1 MAQLRRSLVWLSLPL
16 LGVACGDDGGQDSS
30 TTAVTTLTT
39 GVSGASTTSTTAS
52 VPTTG
57 DDAGSLTDAA
67 TGTTGTTDMP
77 TTSGTTSAAACDP
90 ACESGFECLDGACC
104 DPMLVCDGVCCGA
117 GQTCSFGA
125 CVMPGA
131 DCVDASDCEAGEYC
145 DYALG
150 DPVEPPPPECMGG
163 GLDKQGKC
171 LPSPPEC
178 RDGMLPD
185 PDNVTCIAACEYVPP
200 PGNFAL
206 ELRYELP
213 DLESVSPPIVIQ
225 LDDDDC
231 DGKVTE
237 NDIPEI
243 IVSHFE
249 PIGGLPNGT
258 PGTISAVSVVDGELV
273 TKWSAPGMVA
283 PAALVAAGDIDGDGV
298 AEVVTCAA
306 PSGGDARNTGVIAFK
321 ADGTVLWQQ
330 NDTTKVHC
338 GYDAPALADPL
349 QTGNPMVLV
358 GFTLLDGATGA
369 IVQEL
374 EPSIPPGVY
383 INGFMDVDD
392 DGQLDIVS
400 GQRAYNIAGGVIWD
414 LSVGPDQIPAGYHGV
429 GDLDL
434 DGLPEIV
441 VVSPSA
447 PFSEPV
453 SGQPHVLSLLRADV
467 NSPDGVEVLRSAI
480 DLNAIVPPLSPF
492 GGGPPI
498 VADFDGDGFPD
509 VGTATSSAYVV
520 LSGKLLMDPNV
531 ADADTFL
538 WTRMTR
544 DKSSAVTGS
553 SVFDF
558 EGDGSAEVLYSDEIN
573 LWVYAGKDGADLLP
587 KFCNT
592 TGTLWEYPVVADV
605 DNDGQADVLVV
616 SNDYY
621 KDNLMIFCDGGATT
635 RGLRIYGS
643 PNDGFVRTRRVWNQ
657 HTYHI
662 SNINEDGTIPA
673 VEATN
678 WQEPGLNNYRQNKQ
692 PGGAFSA
699 PDAIVSLLY
708 PKCSGV
714 FSLVATVRNLGAA
727 VLPPGAQV
735 SFYKGAQPNGE
746 LLGTA
751 ATQLVLFP
759 AQAEQVAIELG
770 DMHPDVQD
778 GTVDVYAVV
787 ETQAVECRTDNN
799 SSAQESGAC
808 IPPG

>member
-1 MAQLRRSLVWLSLPL
+1 MRPL
-16 LGVACGDDGGQDSS
+16 ARLLFFPLIGVACGDDGGQTGGS
-30 TTAVTTLTT
+30 TGVVTSATT
-39 GVSGASTTSTTAS
+39 GAASMTTSTTTS
-52 VPTTG
+52 DVPTTSVS
-57 DDAGSLTDAA
+57 AGTVTDSAMTA
-67 TGTTGTTDMP
+67 TTGTTGDASTTADA
-77 TTSGTTSAAACDP
+77 TTAGACDP
-90 ACESGFECLDGACC
+90 QCESGFECLDGACC
-104 DPMLVCDGVCCGA
+104 DPKLVCDGVCCGA

-131 DCVDASDCEAGEYC
+131 DCVDASDCVAGEYC
-145 DYALG
+145 DFALG

-163 GLDKQGKC
+163 SLGQQGKC
-171 LPSPPEC
+171 LPAPPEC
-178 RDGMLPD
+178 RDGMVPD
-185 PDNVTCIAACEYVPP
+185 PNNITCIPACEYIPP

-213 DLESVSPPIVIQ
+213 SLESVSPPIVIQ

-231 DGKVTE
+231 DGKVTA

-249 PIGGLPNGT
+249 PIGGLPGGM
-258 PGTISAVSVVDGELV
+258 PGTLHALSIVDGQLI
-273 TKWSAPGMVA
+273 TKWTAAGMVS

-298 AEVVTCAA
+298 AEVVSCAK
-306 PSGGDARNTGVIAFK
+306 PEGGDARNTGVIAFK
-321 ADGTVLWQQ
+321 ADGSVLWQQ
-330 NDTTKVHC
+330 LDTTKVHC

-349 QTGNPMVLV
+349 QTGKPLVLV

-369 IVQEL
+369 VVQEL
-374 EPSIPPGVY
+374 EPTAPPGVY
-383 INGFMDVDD
+383 ISGFFDVDD

-400 GQRAYNIAGGVIWD
+400 GQRAYNVAGGVIWD
-414 LSVGPDQIPAGYHGV
+414 LSAGPNQIPAGYHGV

-441 VVSPSA
+441 VVSPNA
-447 PFSEPV
+447 PFSEPL
-453 SGQPHVLSLLRADV
+453 SGMPHVLSLLTADT
-467 NSPDGVEVLRSAI
+467 NAPDGVVVVRKSI
-480 DLNAIVPPLSPF
+480 DLNAIEPPLSPF

-498 VADFDGDGFPD
+498 IADFDADGFPD

-520 LSGKLLMDPNV
+520 LSGQKLMDPNV

-538 WTRMTR
+538 WTRQTR

-558 EGDGSAEVLYSDEIN
+558 EGDGEAEVLYSDEIN

-621 KDNLMIFCDGGATT
+621 KDNLQIFCDGGVTT
-635 RGLRIYGS
+635 RGLRIYSS
-643 PNDGFVRTRRVWNQ
+643 PNNGFVRTRRVWNQ

-662 SNINEDGTIPA
+662 TNINEDGTIPA

-692 PGGAFSA
+692 PGGAFNA

-708 PKCSGV
+708 PECAGV
-714 FSLVATVRNLGAA
+714 FSLVAVVRNLGTA

-735 SFYKGAQPNGE
+735 SFYKGDQPNGT
-746 LLGTA
+746 LIGAAQTA
-751 ATQLVLFP
+751 LALYP
-759 AQAEQVAIELG
+759 AQAELVEIELG
-770 DMHPDVQD
+770 DMHPDVMN

-799 SSAQESGAC
+799 TSAQKPGAC
-808 IPPG
+808 VPPG